1 MTAPPSVDV
10 IAIGNAIV
18 DVLAHADDSFLAE
31 HGLRKGTMGL
41 VDQARA
47 LRLYAALGPAIEV
60 SGGSAANTAVGVA
73 SLGGTAGF
81 IGKVRDDQLGGIF
94 AHDIRAAGVDY
105 QMPPAPA
112 DAGGPPTAR
121 SMVVVTPD
129 AQRTMSTYLGVAS
142 EIPADE
148 VDEEWVAAAQVLYV
162 EGYLLGI
169 PESTAAVLR
178 AVEAS
183 HRAGRLV
190 ALSLSDPTWVELQRP
205 AFADF
210 MPSVDVLFG
219 NEEEVLE
226 VSRESS
232 LTDAIN
238 ALRCHCSVVAVTC
251 GARGSV
257 VIAEDSI
264 PVKVPAYPVEDI
276 VDTTGAGD
284 LYAAG
289 FLFGLTRGRSLE
301 ECARL
306 GGLAASEIIAHLG
319 PRPETSLRE
328 LVSAAG
334 L

>member
-1 MTAPPSVDV
+1 MTAPRSLDV

-18 DVLAHADDSFLAE
+18 DVLAHADDGFVAE

-47 LRLYAALGPAIEV
+47 ERLYAALGPAIEV

-81 IGKVRDDQLGGIF
+81 IGRVRDDQLGRIF

-105 QMPPAPA
+105 QMSPAPA
-112 DAGGPPTAR
+112 DASGPPTAR
-121 SMVVVTPD
+121 SMIVVTPD

-142 EIPADE
+142 EIPAQE

-169 PESTAAVLR
+169 PASAEAVGR
-178 AVEAS
+178 AVDAS

-205 AFADF
+205 AFAEF
-210 MPSVDVLFG
+210 LPSVDVLLG
-219 NEEEVLE
+219 NEEEVLA
-226 VSRESS
+226 VSREST

-238 ALRCHCSVVAVTC
+238 ALRCHCAVVAVTR
-251 GARGSV
+251 GAEGSV
-257 VIAEDSI
+257 VIAHEGV
-264 PVKVPAYPVEDI
+264 PVAVPAYPVANI

-289 FLFGLTRGRSLE
+289 FLFGLTRGRAMD

-306 GGLAASEIIAHLG
+306 GSLAASEIIAHLG

-328 LVSAAG
+328 LASVAG
-334 L
+334 F

>member
-1 MTAPPSVDV
+1 MTAPRSLDV

-18 DVLAHADDSFLAE
+18 DVLAHADNSFLAE
-31 HGLRKGTMGL
+31 HGLRKGTMVL

-47 LRLYAALGPAIEV
+47 ERLYAALGPAIEV

-81 IGKVRDDQLGGIF
+81 IGKVRDDQLGRIF
-94 AHDIRAAGVDY
+94 AHDITAAGVEY
-105 QMPPAPA
+105 QMPPSPA
-112 DAGGPPTAR
+112 DASGPPTAR
-121 SMVVVTPD
+121 SMIVVTPD

-169 PESTAAVLR
+169 PESAEAVGR
-178 AVEAS
+178 AVDAS

-210 MPSVDVLFG
+210 LPSVDVLLG
-219 NEEEVLE
+219 NEEEVLS
-226 VSRESS
+226 VSREST
-232 LTDAIN
+232 LTDAID
-238 ALRCHCSVVAVTC
+238 ALRSHCSVMAVTR
-251 GARGSV
+251 GAEGSV
-257 VIAEDSI
+257 VIAHEGV
-264 PVKVPAYPVEDI
+264 PVAVPAYPVANI

-289 FLFGLTRGRSLE
+289 FLFGLTRGRALE

-306 GGLAASEIIAHLG
+306 GSLAASEIIAHLG
-319 PRPETSLRE
+319 PRPETSLQE
-328 LVSAAG
+328 LASVAG
-334 L
+334 F